1 MRHQKADV
9 NDSEM
14 VRVADGEFMIG
25 DSVYRFVGVNMWYGA
40 ILGSEG
46 RGGDRQRLER
56 ELDSLEAIGVN
67 NLRILVGGDGEEGIP
82 SHISPVCRQG
92 RGNITTH
99 CCAASTIF

>member
-1 MRHQKADV
+1 MKKIHTLLLAGVVAASALGGCATKKADA

-46 RGGDRQRLER
+46 
-56 ELDSLEAIGVN
+56 EAQ
-67 NLRILVGGDGEEGIP
+67 E
-82 SHISPVCRQG
+82 
-92 RGNITTH
+92 
-99 CCAASTIF
+99 

>member
-1 MRHQKADV
+1 MKKIHTLLLAGVVAASALGGCATKKADA

-67 NLRILVGGDGEEGIP
+67 NLRILVGGDGKEGIL
-82 SHISPVCRQG
+82 
-92 RGNITTH
+92 
-99 CCAASTIF
+99 AMA